1 MKKTLFFFATVI
13 SILFVLTSCDSGPDS
28 RDLLLGTYSYT
39 MTGNYV
45 MHFAGQNINV
55 PLAAGGEMR
64 ISKDGSGNRVKITG
78 NDVSSKGV
86 VDGNILKVDPE
97 SQSET
102 KDGVYVHITAEYEP
116 AQLVNNILNIK
127 AKLTGTITGGGQA
140 GTIEGSQLI
149 VATKR

>member
-1 MKKTLFFFATVI
+1 MKRKLFFFTTVI
-13 SILFVLTSCDSGPDS
+13 SILFTLTSCDSGPDS

-39 MTGNYV
+39 TTGNYV

-78 NDVSSKGV
+78 DNISSKGV
-86 VDGNILKVDPE
+86 VDGDILKVDPE

-102 KDGVYVHITAEYEP
+102 KDGVFALITAEYEP
-116 AQLVNNILNIK
+116 ARLVNNTLNIK
-127 AKLTGTITGGGQA
+127 AKITGTITGGGQL
-140 GTIEGSQLI
+140 GTLEGSQLVI
-149 VATKR
+149 ATKQ

>member
-45 MHFAGQNINV
+45 AHFAGQDIYF
-55 PLAAGGEMR
+55 PLTAGGEMR
-64 ISKDGSGNRVKITG
+64 ISKDGSGSRVKITG

-86 VDGNILKVDPE
+86 VDGDILKVDPE

-102 KDGVYVHITAEYEP
+102 KDGVYVLITAEYEQ

>member
-1 MKKTLFFFATVI
+1 MISTLFA
-13 SILFVLTSCDSGPDS
+13 LTSCDSGPDS

-64 ISKDGSGNRVKITG
+64 ISKDGSGSRVKITG
-78 NDVSSKGV
+78 DDDVSSKGV

-102 KDGVYVHITAEYEP
+102 KDGVYVLITAEYEP

-149 VATKR
+149 VATKQ

>member
-1 MKKTLFFFATVI
+1 MERKLFFFATMI
-13 SILFVLTSCDSGPDS
+13 SILFALASCDSGPDS

-78 NDVSSKGV
+78 DDASAKGV
-86 VDGNILKVDPE
+86 VDGDILKVDPE

-102 KDGVYVHITAEYEP
+102 KDGVYVLITAEYEP

-149 VATKR
+149 VATKQ